1 MTRILPVR
9 LAQGSRPLWFDV
21 ANVDAHKGDA
31 VVVLTARGVEY
42 GYAADEPFD
51 ATEEQLEPVKA
62 SLKPVKRLGTE
73 KDAHQYEKSRELSEA
88 ALPIFRQI
96 VAESGID
103 MHPVSVEYLFEGD
116 KATFYFDAED
126 RVDFRDLVR
135 KLAAEFHVRVDM
147 RQIGPR
153 DEARMIGGL
162 GHCGQELCCKRFGGD
177 LCAISI
183 RMAKEQ
189 DLSLNPTKISG
200 LCGKLM
206 CCLRYEYEAYKDFK
220 GRAPKVGASISVPGG
235 TCKVCEHNV
244 PREIIVLETEDG
256 KRVSVPLAD
265 MTLSSKKATRPDEV
279 SAEAW
284 DRACNPDPM
293 TSLIESN
300 LFTSQFTGEE
310 TLAKPV
316 AVRRNASASQQKSEE
331 PRKLSTRLSKKI
343 LAEGKRGQKSAAEK
357 TSTLGACAK
366 GAGSQ
371 DVATHGAEAAVSVR
385 KSRRR
390 STLVSSDGTAQALTT
405 KESHE
410 AAVAKAYSDN
420 GSHGASASSTQ
431 VKRTQEKRAQ
441 DNKANAK
448 NDAAK
453 NNKNNGT
460 QKSENVHEKQAQN
473 VNSHG
478 KRRGEQRNKQSNT
491 HGNQA
496 HQTSQANQAH
506 QASQANQAHQTSQR
520 GETSHQTAQAAQ
532 HNVRPG
538 RNSSA
543 LRNLQNKDAGNG
555 ATSANAN
562 NQNSKHQ
569 NSASQNSVSQ
579 NSGNQS
585 SGNQNANRAH
595 RRRRRVSKP
604 DNN

>member
-9 LAQGSRPLWFDV
+9 LAQGSRPLWFDI

-42 GYAADEPFD
+42 GYAVDEPFD
-51 ATEEQLEPVKA
+51 ATEEQLEPLKA

-73 KDAHQYEKSRELSEA
+73 KDAQQYEKMRELSDA

-103 MHPVSVEYLFEGD
+103 MHPVSVEYLFEGG

-135 KLAAEFHVRVDM
+135 KLASEFHVRVDM

-220 GRAPKVGASISVPGG
+220 SRAPKIGASISVPDG
-235 TCKVCEHNV
+235 TCKVCEYKV
-244 PREIIVLETEDG
+244 PREVIVLETEDG

-265 MTLSSKKATRPDEV
+265 MAFSNKKATRPDEV

-284 DRACNPDPM
+284 NRACNPDPM

-331 PRKLSTRLSKKI
+331 PRKLSTKLSKKI
-343 LAEGKRGQKSAAEK
+343 LAEGKRGQKSVAEK
-357 TSTLGACAK
+357 TSTQGAGAK
-366 GAGSQ
+366 GASSQ
-371 DVATHGAEAAVSVR
+371 GVAAHGTEAAVSAR

-448 NDAAK
+448 NDAVK
-453 NNKNNGT
+453 NNKNNGA
-460 QKSENVHEKQAQN
+460 QKSENAHEKQAQN
-473 VNSHG
+473 VNQHG
-478 KRRGEQRNKQSNT
+478 KRRGEQRNRQSNA
-491 HGNQA
+491 HG
-496 HQTSQANQAH
+496 NQAH
-506 QASQANQAHQTSQR
+506 QASQANQARQTSQR
-520 GETSHQTAQAAQ
+520 GETSHQTSQTMQ
-532 HNVRPG
+532 QNVRPG

-562 NQNSKHQ
+562 GQSSQHQNSQHQ
-569 NSASQNSVSQ
+569 NSASQNS
-579 NSGNQS
+579 
-585 SGNQNANRAH
+585 GNQNANNHNTNRPHKRRHRAS
-595 RRRRRVSKP
+595 RP
-604 DNN
+604 GNNTRQ